1 MLKFSNLCTA
11 RGTVNWIQLPSLGVP
26 QELWGHHTSQQFH
39 LSKLLTKPEAGTQR
53 RRNCSRSYNKEEI
66 ETASVAFNK

>member
-11 RGTVNWIQLPSLGVP
+11 RGTVNWVQLPSLGVP

-39 LSKLLTKPEAGTQR
+39 LSKLLTKPEAGTQ
-53 RRNCSRSYNKEEI
+53 CKLESLQKL
-66 ETASVAFNK
+66 